1 MKKWIVGFTGLAV
14 AVLLAGCSN
23 STVASMKGAKITKDE
38 YYDQMKKSSAGQ
50 QVLSSMIVAKALDQQ
65 YGKKVSKSKVTKQF
79 NAMKAQYGSSFAST
93 LAQNGYT
100 ESSFKDQIRTSLLS
114 EVALKDLKKV
124 SQSDLKKQYKSY
136 QPKVKVQHILVKT
149 KAQAQ
154 KIIDEFAK
162 LPKNQQTTAEF
173 GKLAKAN
180 STDTGTK
187 NSKGQLPAFDNTDTQ
202 LDATFKK
209 AAFKLSKS
217 GDYTT
222 TPVKTQYGYH
232 VIRMIDN
239 PGKGKI
245 SDPATKK
252 ALTKQI
258 YTTWESDSTVMN
270 SITGKVLKKANVQ
283 IKDSDLKNVL
293 STYLNPSS
301 SSSSAATTTGN

>member
-38 YYDQMKKSSAGQ
+38 YYDKMKQSSAGQ
-50 QVLSSMIVAKALDQQ
+50 QVLSSMIVSKALEQQ
-65 YGKKVSKSKVTKQF
+65 YGKKVPQSKVTKQY

-93 LAQNGYT
+93 LSQNGYT

-124 SQSDLKKQYKSY
+124 TSAELKKQYKSY
-136 QPKVKVQHILVKT
+136 EPKVKVQHILVSS
-149 KAQAQ
+149 KAKAQ
-154 KIIDEFAK
+154 KIIDDFSK
-162 LPKNQQTTAEF
+162 LPKSQQTTAEF

-187 NSKGQLPAFDNTDTQ
+187 NSKGELPRFDNTDTQ

-209 AAFKLSKS
+209 AAFKLTKS
-217 GDYTT
+217 GEYTT

-245 SDPATKK
+245 SDPAVKK
-252 ALTKQI
+252 DLTNQI
-258 YTTWESDSTVMN
+258 YTTWESNSTIMN
-270 SITGKVLKKANVQ
+270 SITGKVLKKAHVE
-283 IKDSDLKNVL
+283 IKDSSLKNVL

-301 SSSSAATTTGN
+301 SSSTSSTTTGN